1 MVNKWDLVQKET
13 NTMKTL
19 EAALR
24 KKIAPFS
31 DVPIIFSSVK
41 EKQRVFKVI
50 EMALEVF
57 ENKHRKVD
65 ATELNEKMLL
75 KMEQFPHPLVRG
87 NSLKISRIE
96 QVPARAPTFL
106 FFTNFP
112 NDVRN
117 NYRQFLENE
126 MRKLFPFTGVPL
138 SLIFRK
144 K

>member
-1 MVNKWDLVQKET
+1 
-13 NTMKTL
+13 MKNV

-31 DVPIIFSSVK
+31 DVPVIFTSVK

-50 EMALEVF
+50 EKALEVF
-57 ENKHRKVD
+57 ENKHRRVD
-65 ATELNEKMLL
+65 VAELNEKLLL
-75 KMEQFPHPLVRG
+75 KMEQFPHPTVRG
-87 NSLKISRIE
+87 NFFKISRIE
-96 QVPARAPTFL
+96 QVPARVPTFL
-106 FFTNFP
+106 FYTNFP

-126 MRKLFPFTGVPL
+126 LRKLFPFTGVPL
-138 SLIFRK
+138 NLMFRK